1 VTFSVKGIEARR
13 DFPQTDGGH
22 MFSRLFPIVIP
33 VAVALGACVE
43 GQHSPTDSLSVVGS
57 PRTAALSAG
66 VSASEAHRGDL
77 YALQSAFHGAVT
89 RGDAAAMRSLWTDD
103 AILNVAGNRYEGP
116 DEITA
121 FFESSPQFQNRWAA
135 LTALYKTAF
144 DRQGNVARFQL
155 ECIFL
160 EDDPVSLAGH
170 EILLHLHAT
179 GTIRK
184 VGTRWLFDTFN
195 GGPGAI

>member
-1 VTFSVKGIEARR
+1 MS
-13 DFPQTDGGH
+13 
-22 MFSRLFPIVIP
+22 SRLIPFVIP
-33 VAVALGACVE
+33 VALALGACMD

-57 PRTAALSAG
+57 PAPAAFSTAA
-66 VSASEAHRGDL
+66 ASDAHLGDL

-89 RGDAAAMRSLWTDD
+89 GGDAAAIRSLWTDD
-103 AILNVAGNRYEGP
+103 AVLTVAGNRYEGP

-121 FFESSPQFQNRWAA
+121 FFEGTPQFQNRWAA
-135 LTALYKTAF
+135 LTALYKTGF
-144 DRQGNVARFQL
+144 ERHGDVVRFQL

-170 EILLHLHAT
+170 EILLHLNGT

-184 VGTRWLFDTFN
+184 VGTRWLFETFD